1 MNILITNDDGYKAKG
16 IHVLSEIMCQF
27 GNVTVIAPKK
37 HQSGMGMAV
46 SLGLKQIAY
55 KELPDEKT
63 GKWSYLDAT
72 PASCVKFGLNVPFLD
87 KFPDVVVSGINHG
100 SNAAT
105 AACYSGTLGAAAEAA
120 LNGIPAIGVSLDTLN
135 PDADF
140 SAVRQ
145 FFPDIFRSLM
155 SSFTTARQGVYFNVN
170 FPDIPP
176 DKIKGIRVGHQG
188 MGRWVRE
195 FRDWDPSIYKRYGI
209 TPESLGQAS
218 VPETEPGEKLYMMVG
233 DFSDAPEN
241 DWRADHRLM
250 ETGYISIVADNIDA
264 TDYSEK
270 EHLISSGLDR
280 DFQENKG
287 I

>member
-1 MNILITNDDGYKAKG
+1 MYRGRGARVPGVCHSTLFRLVNEWYDTFESFGIELVGELLLVLVPYRVGTRYQVAATEPPEAQPCPRPSEYGKAEPLG
-16 IHVLSEIMCQF
+16 DFAEIM
-27 GNVTVIAPKK
+27 
-37 HQSGMGMAV
+37 
-46 SLGLKQIAY
+46 
-55 KELPDEKT
+55 
-63 GKWSYLDAT
+63 
-72 PASCVKFGLNVPFLD
+72 
-87 KFPDVVVSGINHG
+87 G

-170 FPDIPP
+170 FPDIPA

-195 FRDWDPSIYKRYGI
+195 FRNWDPSIYKRYGI